1 MGTDS
6 DKEKMQLIVVAKASF
21 RADQGNKTWKQRVQA
36 IGRMNVADKLAKAA
50 MMKFMNR
57 KK

>member
-6 DKEKMQLIVVAKASF
+6 DKEKMQQIVVAKASF
-21 RADQGNKTWKQRVQA
+21 RADQGNKMWERRVQA
-36 IGRMNVADKLAKAA
+36 IARMNVADKLAKAA
-50 MMKFMNR
+50 MMKSTNR